1 MQAYRSLNSYKQ
13 WYIHRNQYNET
24 CIGKKNQYLAHIRS
38 GHGPLRIWIRP
49 NINFTFHAL
58 LFCIFFPCTSFTNLT
73 TLLYV
78 YIYLYANSRNPYDGD
93 ERHVVAWWSK
103 SPLRR
108 QRKVDGLGWTGPR
121 ASGPAFGII
130 ISCQRAWGVEHQRGG
145 GGVGIGFRWD
155 LWNFGNHV
163 FLEGIDLVW
172 TT

>member
-1 MQAYRSLNSYKQ
+1 MQAYRSLHSYKQ
-13 WYIHRNQYNET
+13 RYIHRNQYNET
-24 CIGKKNQYLAHIRS
+24 CNRKKKIN
-38 GHGPLRIWIRP
+38 IW
-49 NINFTFHAL
+49 L
-58 LFCIFFPCTSFTNLT
+58 IFVLGTAVTNLNTTKYWLYFPCTSLLQ
-73 TLLYV
+73 TLQHY
-78 YIYLYANSRNPYDGD
+78 YMSIYLYANSRNPYDGD
-93 ERHVVAWWSK
+93 ERNVVAWWSK

-108 QRKVDGLGWTGPR
+108 QRKVDDLGWTGPR

-145 GGVGIGFRWD
+145 GGVGIGLRWD